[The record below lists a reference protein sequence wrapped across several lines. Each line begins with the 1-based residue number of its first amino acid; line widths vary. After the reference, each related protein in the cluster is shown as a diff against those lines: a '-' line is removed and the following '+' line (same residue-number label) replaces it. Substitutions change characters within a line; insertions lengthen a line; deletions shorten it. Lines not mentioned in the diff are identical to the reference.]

1 MIDVFKNLH
10 FSFRHTVPVILQVE
24 AAECGL
30 ACLAMIMGYYKN
42 YIDLGTFRRRESISI
57 KGITLQN
64 VIDVAQR
71 NNLTT
76 RPLRLELEE
85 LNKLRLPCILH
96 WSLNHFV
103 VLTDVKSYGI
113 IINDPSRGQRKV
125 LWEEVS
131 KEFTGVALEV
141 APNENFTRK
150 DERSNLRLRD
160 LFRKT
165 DGLKTTLFYLLLT
178 SLGLETISIVMPMA
192 SQVIIDEV
200 IVTLDKGLLITITI
214 GIAILILLQMFIATA
229 RTWMV
234 MLFSTRLSVQWNA
247 SLFEHLSKLPL
258 DYFLKRH
265 VGDILSRFGSLGII
279 QQTITTDMVQAVMDG
294 LMAIGMFVM
303 LIIYGKWLALVTL
316 IAVVLDGISRLIAY
330 RPYKQASEES
340 IVFSAKKD
348 SHFIETI
355 RGIASIKLLG
365 LRERRRSRWLNLLVD
380 TINVGLKTQRY
391 DLIFG
396 RINDSIFAI
405 DRLIM
410 LVVGAYYV
418 MDNKMTVGML
428 VAFLSYKDQFTG
440 RIGSLIGA
448 AFKLKMLSIQS
459 DRISDIVLTPTENEE
474 NVTLTITNNNLITDQ
489 LHINDHDHLICKNLS
504 FRYSPTEPWVFHN
517 INLRIPR
524 GKSVAIVGKSGCGKS
539 TLLKSMMGLTH
550 PEEGDIFFN
559 GRNILKES
567 LDNYRQEIAGVLQ
580 DDGLFSGSIADNIS
594 GFDDKPDQ
602 ERIIQCAEKA
612 AILNDILAMPMKFE
626 TFVGDMGS
634 SLSGGQKQRVIL
646 ARALYRQPDILFL
659 DEATSSL
666 DELTESHIAMVLNEM
681 KITRIIIA
689 HRPATVAH
697 CDYVIAMDVQNAQ
710 AGQLKII
717 SREEIIRKHQQQN
730 QGTVSSPQNYPI

>member
-1 MIDVFKNLH
+1 MINTLKRLNFG
-10 FSFRHTVPVILQVE
+10 FRQTVPVILQVE
-24 AAECGL
+24 ASECGL
-30 ACLAMIMGYYKN
+30 ACLAMIMSYYGN
-42 YIDLGTFRRRESISI
+42 YIDVTTFRQRESISI
-57 KGITLQN
+57 KGLTLQN
-64 VIDVAQR
+64 IIDIAQR

-76 RPLRLELEE
+76 RPLRLEMEE

-103 VLTDVKSYGI
+103 VLTDVKTNGI
-113 IINDPSRGQRKV
+113 MINDPARGKRKV
-125 LWEEVS
+125 LWGEINN
-131 KEFTGVALEV
+131 EFTGVALEI
-141 APNENFTRK
+141 APDQNFTRK
-150 DERSNLRLRD
+150 DERNNLHLRD

-178 SLGLETISIVMPMA
+178 SLGLEAISIVMPMA

-200 IVTLDKGLLITITI
+200 IVTLDNGLLTTITV
-214 GIAILILLQMFIATA
+214 GIAILILLQMLISTA

-234 MLFSTRLSVQWNA
+234 MLFSTRVSVQWNA

-316 IAVVLDGISRLIAY
+316 IAVILDGISRLMAY
-330 RPYKQASEES
+330 RPYKQASEEG
-340 IVFSAKKD
+340 IVYNAKKD
-348 SHFIETI
+348 SHLIETL
-355 RGIASIKLLG
+355 RGMAGIKLLG
-365 LRERRRSRWLNLLVD
+365 LRERRRARWLNLLVD
-380 TINVGLKTQRY
+380 AINVGLKTQRY

-410 LVVGAYYV
+410 LVIGAHYV

-440 RIGSLIGA
+440 RIGNLIGA

-459 DRISDIVLTPTENEE
+459 DRISDIVLTPTESEE
-474 NVTLTITNNNLITDQ
+474 NAIISISNNNRLTEQ
-489 LHINDHDHLICKNLS
+489 LHINDQNHLVCKNLG
-504 FRYSPTEPWVFHN
+504 FRYSPAEPWIFRN
-517 INLRIPR
+517 INLKIPK
-524 GKSVAIVGKSGCGKS
+524 GKSIAIVGASGCGKS
-539 TLLKSMMGLTH
+539 TILKTMMGLTH
-550 PEEGDIFFN
+550 PEKGDIYFN

-580 DDGLFSGSIADNIS
+580 DDGLFSGSIADNIC

-602 ERIIQCAEKA
+602 EKIIECAQKA
-612 AILNDILAMPMKFE
+612 AILQDIMAMPMKFE

-646 ARALYRQPDILFL
+646 ARALYRQPAILFL

-666 DELTESHIAMVLNEM
+666 DEPTEAHIATILDEM
-681 KITRIIIA
+681 NITRIIVA

-697 CDYVIAMDVQNAQ
+697 CDYVIVMDVENAQ
-710 AGQLKII
+710 SGKI
-717 SREEIIRKHQQQN
+717 EIIERQELIHRHQQHK
-730 QGTVSSPQNYPI
+730 TS

>member
-1 MIDVFKNLH
+1 MINTLKRLNFG
-10 FSFRHTVPVILQVE
+10 FRQTVPVILQVE
-24 AAECGL
+24 ASECGL
-30 ACLAMIMGYYKN
+30 ACLAMIMSYYGN
-42 YIDLGTFRRRESISI
+42 YIDLTTFRQRESISI

-64 VIDVAQR
+64 IIDIAQR

-76 RPLRLELEE
+76 RPLRLEMEE
-85 LNKLRLPCILH
+85 LNKLHLPCILH

-103 VLTDVKSYGI
+103 VLTDVKTNGI
-113 IINDPSRGQRKV
+113 MINDPARGKRKV
-125 LWEEVS
+125 LWGEINN
-131 KEFTGVALEV
+131 EFTGVALEI
-141 APNENFTRK
+141 APDQNFTRK
-150 DERSNLRLRD
+150 DERNNLHLRD

-178 SLGLETISIVMPMA
+178 SLGLEAISIVMPMA

-200 IVTLDKGLLITITI
+200 IVTLDNGLLTTITV
-214 GIAILILLQMFIATA
+214 GIAILILLQMLISTA

-234 MLFSTRLSVQWNA
+234 MLFSTRVSVQWNA

-316 IAVVLDGISRLIAY
+316 IAVILDGISRLMAY
-330 RPYKQASEES
+330 HPYKQASEEG
-340 IVFSAKKD
+340 IVYNAKKD
-348 SHFIETI
+348 SHLIETL
-355 RGIASIKLLG
+355 RGMASIKLLG
-365 LRERRRSRWLNLLVD
+365 LRERRRARWLNLLVD
-380 TINVGLKTQRY
+380 AINVGLKTQRY

-410 LVVGAYYV
+410 LVIGAHYV

-440 RIGSLIGA
+440 RIGNLIGA

-459 DRISDIVLTPTENEE
+459 DRISDIVLTPTESEE
-474 NVTLTITNNNLITDQ
+474 NAIISISNNNRLTEQ
-489 LHINDHDHLICKNLS
+489 LHINDQNHLVCKNLG
-504 FRYSPTEPWVFHN
+504 FRYSPAEPWVFRN
-517 INLRIPR
+517 INLKIPK
-524 GKSVAIVGKSGCGKS
+524 GKSIAIVGASGCGKS
-539 TLLKSMMGLTH
+539 TILKTMMGLTH
-550 PEEGDIFFN
+550 PEEGDIYFN

-580 DDGLFSGSIADNIS
+580 DDGLFSGSIADNIC

-602 ERIIQCAEKA
+602 EKIIECAQKA
-612 AILNDILAMPMKFE
+612 AILQDIMAMPMKFE

-646 ARALYRQPDILFL
+646 ARALYRQPAILFL

-666 DELTESHIAMVLNEM
+666 DEPTEAHIATILDEM
-681 KITRIIIA
+681 NITRIIVA

-697 CDYVIAMDVQNAQ
+697 CDYVIVMDVENAQ
-710 AGQLKII
+710 SGKI
-717 SREEIIRKHQQQN
+717 EIVERQELIHRHQQHK
-730 QGTVSSPQNYPI
+730 TS

>member
-1 MIDVFKNLH
+1 MINTLKRLNFG
-10 FSFRHTVPVILQVE
+10 FRQTVPVILQVE
-24 AAECGL
+24 ASECGL
-30 ACLAMIMGYYKN
+30 ACLAMIMSYYGN
-42 YIDLGTFRRRESISI
+42 YIDLTTFRQRESISI

-64 VIDVAQR
+64 IINIAQR

-76 RPLRLELEE
+76 RPLRLEMEE

-103 VLTDVKSYGI
+103 VLTDVKTNGI
-113 IINDPSRGQRKV
+113 MINDPARGKRKV
-125 LWEEVS
+125 LWGEINN
-131 KEFTGVALEV
+131 EFTGVALEI
-141 APNENFTRK
+141 APDQNFTRK
-150 DERSNLRLRD
+150 DERNNLHLRD

-178 SLGLETISIVMPMA
+178 SLGLEAISIVMPMA

-200 IVTLDKGLLITITI
+200 IVTLDNGLLTTITV
-214 GIAILILLQMFIATA
+214 GIAILILLQMLISTA

-234 MLFSTRLSVQWNA
+234 MLFSTRVSVQWNA

-316 IAVVLDGISRLIAY
+316 IAVILDGISRLVAY
-330 RPYKQASEES
+330 RPYKQASEEG
-340 IVFSAKKD
+340 IVYNAKKD
-348 SHFIETI
+348 SHLIETL
-355 RGIASIKLLG
+355 RGMASIKLLG
-365 LRERRRSRWLNLLVD
+365 LRERRRARWLNLLVD
-380 TINVGLKTQRY
+380 AINVGLKTQRY

-410 LVVGAYYV
+410 LVIGAHYV

-440 RIGSLIGA
+440 RIGNLIGA

-459 DRISDIVLTPTENEE
+459 DRISDIVLTPTESEE
-474 NVTLTITNNNLITDQ
+474 NAVISISNNNRLTEQ
-489 LHINDHDHLICKNLS
+489 LHINDQNHLVCKNLG
-504 FRYSPTEPWVFHN
+504 FRYSPAEPWIFRN
-517 INLRIPR
+517 INLKIPK
-524 GKSVAIVGKSGCGKS
+524 GKSIAIVGASGCGKS
-539 TLLKSMMGLTH
+539 TILKTMMGLTH
-550 PEEGDIFFN
+550 PEEGDIYFN

-580 DDGLFSGSIADNIS
+580 DDGLFSGSIADNIC

-602 ERIIQCAEKA
+602 EKIIECAQKA
-612 AILNDILAMPMKFE
+612 AILQDIMAMPMKFE

-646 ARALYRQPDILFL
+646 ARALYRQPAILFL

-666 DELTESHIAMVLNEM
+666 DEPTEAHIATILDEM
-681 KITRIIIA
+681 NITRIIVA

-697 CDYVIAMDVQNAQ
+697 CDYVIVMDVENAQ
-710 AGQLKII
+710 SGKI
-717 SREEIIRKHQQQN
+717 EIVERQELIHRHQQHK
-730 QGTVSSPQNYPI
+730 TS

>member
-1 MIDVFKNLH
+1 MINTLKRLNFG
-10 FSFRHTVPVILQVE
+10 FRQTVPVILQVE
-24 AAECGL
+24 ASECGL
-30 ACLAMIMGYYKN
+30 ACLAMIMSYYGN
-42 YIDLGTFRRRESISI
+42 YIDVTTFRQRESISI

-64 VIDVAQR
+64 IIDIAQR

-76 RPLRLELEE
+76 RPLRLEMEE

-103 VLTDVKSYGI
+103 VLTDVKTNGI
-113 IINDPSRGQRKV
+113 MINDPARGKRKV
-125 LWEEVS
+125 LWGEINN
-131 KEFTGVALEV
+131 EFTGVALEI
-141 APNENFTRK
+141 APDQNFTRK
-150 DERSNLRLRD
+150 DERNNLHLRD

-178 SLGLETISIVMPMA
+178 SLGLEAISIVMPMA

-200 IVTLDKGLLITITI
+200 IVTLDNGLLTTITV
-214 GIAILILLQMFIATA
+214 GIAILILLQMLISTA

-234 MLFSTRLSVQWNA
+234 MLFSTRVSVQWNA

-316 IAVVLDGISRLIAY
+316 IAVILDGISRLMAY
-330 RPYKQASEES
+330 RPYKQASEEG
-340 IVFSAKKD
+340 IVYNAKKD
-348 SHFIETI
+348 SHLIETL
-355 RGIASIKLLG
+355 RGMASIKLLG
-365 LRERRRSRWLNLLVD
+365 LRERRRARWLNLLVD
-380 TINVGLKTQRY
+380 AINVGLKTQRY

-410 LVVGAYYV
+410 LVIGAHYV

-440 RIGSLIGA
+440 RIGNLIGA

-459 DRISDIVLTPTENEE
+459 DRISDIVLTPTESEE
-474 NVTLTITNNNLITDQ
+474 NAIISISNNNRLTEQ
-489 LHINDHDHLICKNLS
+489 LHINDQNHLVCKNLG
-504 FRYSPTEPWVFHN
+504 FRYSPAEPWIFRN
-517 INLRIPR
+517 INLKIPK
-524 GKSVAIVGKSGCGKS
+524 GKSIAIVGASGCGKS
-539 TLLKSMMGLTH
+539 TILKTMMGLTH
-550 PEEGDIFFN
+550 PEKGDIYFN

-580 DDGLFSGSIADNIS
+580 DDGLFSGSIADNIC

-602 ERIIQCAEKA
+602 EKIIECAQKA
-612 AILNDILAMPMKFE
+612 AILQDIMAMPMKFE

-646 ARALYRQPDILFL
+646 ARALYRQPAILFL

-666 DELTESHIAMVLNEM
+666 DEPTEAHIATILDEM
-681 KITRIIIA
+681 NITRIIVA

-697 CDYVIAMDVQNAQ
+697 CDYVIVMDVENAQ
-710 AGQLKII
+710 SGKI
-717 SREEIIRKHQQQN
+717 EIVERQELIHRHQQHK
-730 QGTVSSPQNYPI
+730 TS

>member
-1 MIDVFKNLH
+1 MINTLKRLNFG
-10 FSFRHTVPVILQVE
+10 FRQTVPVILQVE
-24 AAECGL
+24 ASECGL
-30 ACLAMIMGYYKN
+30 ACLAMIMSYYGN
-42 YIDLGTFRRRESISI
+42 YIDVTTFRQRESISI

-64 VIDVAQR
+64 IIDIAQR

-76 RPLRLELEE
+76 RPLRLEMEE

-103 VLTDVKSYGI
+103 VLTDVKTNGI
-113 IINDPSRGQRKV
+113 MINDPARGKRKV
-125 LWEEVS
+125 LWGEINN
-131 KEFTGVALEV
+131 EFTGVALEI
-141 APNENFTRK
+141 APDQNFTRK
-150 DERSNLRLRD
+150 DERNNLHLRD

-178 SLGLETISIVMPMA
+178 SLGLEAISIVMPMA

-200 IVTLDKGLLITITI
+200 IVTLDNGLLTTITV
-214 GIAILILLQMFIATA
+214 GIAILILLQMLISTA

-234 MLFSTRLSVQWNA
+234 MLFSTRVSVQWNA

-258 DYFLKRH
+258 DYFLKKH

-316 IAVVLDGISRLIAY
+316 IAVILDGISRLMAY
-330 RPYKQASEES
+330 RPYKQASEEG
-340 IVFSAKKD
+340 IVYNAKKD
-348 SHFIETI
+348 SHLIETL
-355 RGIASIKLLG
+355 RGMASIKLLG
-365 LRERRRSRWLNLLVD
+365 LRERRRARWLNLLVD
-380 TINVGLKTQRY
+380 AINVGLKTQRY

-410 LVVGAYYV
+410 LVIGAHYV

-440 RIGSLIGA
+440 RIGNLIGA

-459 DRISDIVLTPTENEE
+459 DRISDIVLTPTESEE
-474 NVTLTITNNNLITDQ
+474 NAIISISNNNRLTEQ
-489 LHINDHDHLICKNLS
+489 LHINDQNHLVCKNLG
-504 FRYSPTEPWVFHN
+504 FRYSPAEPWIFRN
-517 INLRIPR
+517 INLKIPK
-524 GKSVAIVGKSGCGKS
+524 GKSIAIVGASGCGKS
-539 TLLKSMMGLTH
+539 TILKTMMGLTH
-550 PEEGDIFFN
+550 PEKGDIYFN

-580 DDGLFSGSIADNIS
+580 DDGLFSGSIADNIC

-602 ERIIQCAEKA
+602 EKIIECAQKA
-612 AILNDILAMPMKFE
+612 AILQDIMAMPMKFE

-646 ARALYRQPDILFL
+646 ARALYRQPAILFL

-666 DELTESHIAMVLNEM
+666 DEPTEAHIATILDEM
-681 KITRIIIA
+681 NITRIIVA

-697 CDYVIAMDVQNAQ
+697 CDYVIVMDVENAQ
-710 AGQLKII
+710 SGKI
-717 SREEIIRKHQQQN
+717 EIVERQELIHRHQQHK
-730 QGTVSSPQNYPI
+730 TS

>member
-1 MIDVFKNLH
+1 MINTLKRLNFG
-10 FSFRHTVPVILQVE
+10 FRQTVPVILQVE
-24 AAECGL
+24 ASECGL
-30 ACLAMIMGYYKN
+30 ACLAMIMSYYGN
-42 YIDLGTFRRRESISI
+42 YIDLTTFRQRESISI

-64 VIDVAQR
+64 IVDIAQR

-76 RPLRLELEE
+76 RPLRLEMEE

-103 VLTDVKSYGI
+103 VLTDVKTNGI
-113 IINDPSRGQRKV
+113 MINDPARGKRKV
-125 LWEEVS
+125 LWGEINN
-131 KEFTGVALEV
+131 EFTGVALEI
-141 APNENFTRK
+141 APDQNFTRK
-150 DERSNLRLRD
+150 DERNNLHLRD

-165 DGLKTTLFYLLLT
+165 VGLKTTLFYLLLT
-178 SLGLETISIVMPMA
+178 SLGLEAISIVMPMA

-200 IVTLDKGLLITITI
+200 IVTLDNGLLTTITV
-214 GIAILILLQMFIATA
+214 GIAILILLQMLISTA

-234 MLFSTRLSVQWNA
+234 MLFSTRVSVQWNA

-316 IAVVLDGISRLIAY
+316 IAVILDGISRLMAY
-330 RPYKQASEES
+330 RPYKQASEEG
-340 IVFSAKKD
+340 IVYNAKKD
-348 SHFIETI
+348 SHLIETL
-355 RGIASIKLLG
+355 RGMASIKLLG
-365 LRERRRSRWLNLLVD
+365 LRERRRARWLNLLVD
-380 TINVGLKTQRY
+380 AINVGLKTQRY

-410 LVVGAYYV
+410 LVIGAHYV

-440 RIGSLIGA
+440 RIGNLIGA

-459 DRISDIVLTPTENEE
+459 DRISDIVLTPTESEE
-474 NVTLTITNNNLITDQ
+474 NAIISISNNNRLTEQ
-489 LHINDHDHLICKNLS
+489 LHINDQNHLVCKNLG
-504 FRYSPTEPWVFHN
+504 FRYSPAEPWVFRN
-517 INLRIPR
+517 INLKIPK
-524 GKSVAIVGKSGCGKS
+524 GKSIAIVGASGCGKS
-539 TLLKSMMGLTH
+539 TILKTMMGLTH
-550 PEEGDIFFN
+550 PEEGDIYFN

-580 DDGLFSGSIADNIS
+580 DDGLFSGSIADNIC

-602 ERIIQCAEKA
+602 EKIIECAQKA
-612 AILNDILAMPMKFE
+612 AILQDIMAMPMKFE

-646 ARALYRQPDILFL
+646 ARALYRQPAILFL

-666 DELTESHIAMVLNEM
+666 DEPTEAHIATILDEM
-681 KITRIIIA
+681 NITRIIVA

-697 CDYVIAMDVQNAQ
+697 CDYVIVMDVENAQ
-710 AGQLKII
+710 SGKI
-717 SREEIIRKHQQQN
+717 EIIERQELIHRHQQHK
-730 QGTVSSPQNYPI
+730 TS

>member
-1 MIDVFKNLH
+1 MINTLKRLNFG
-10 FSFRHTVPVILQVE
+10 FRQTVPVILQVE
-24 AAECGL
+24 ASECGL
-30 ACLAMIMGYYKN
+30 ACLAMIMSYYGN
-42 YIDLGTFRRRESISI
+42 YIDLTTFRQRESISI

-64 VIDVAQR
+64 IVDIAQR

-76 RPLRLELEE
+76 RPLRLEMEE

-103 VLTDVKSYGI
+103 VLTDVKTNGI
-113 IINDPSRGQRKV
+113 MINDPARGKRKV
-125 LWEEVS
+125 LWGEINN
-131 KEFTGVALEV
+131 EFTGVALEI
-141 APNENFTRK
+141 APDQNFTRK
-150 DERSNLRLRD
+150 DERNNLHLRD

-178 SLGLETISIVMPMA
+178 SLGLEAISIVMPMA

-200 IVTLDKGLLITITI
+200 IVTLDNGLLTTITV
-214 GIAILILLQMFIATA
+214 GIAILILLQMLISTA

-234 MLFSTRLSVQWNA
+234 MLFSTRVSVQWNA

-279 QQTITTDMVQAVMDG
+279 QQTITTDMVQAIMDG

-316 IAVVLDGISRLIAY
+316 IAVILDGISRLMAY
-330 RPYKQASEES
+330 RPYKQASEEG
-340 IVFSAKKD
+340 IVYNAKKD
-348 SHFIETI
+348 SHLIETL
-355 RGIASIKLLG
+355 RGMASIKLLG
-365 LRERRRSRWLNLLVD
+365 LRERRRARWLNLLVD
-380 TINVGLKTQRY
+380 AINVGLKTQRY

-410 LVVGAYYV
+410 LVIGAHYV

-440 RIGSLIGA
+440 RIGNLIGA

-459 DRISDIVLTPTENEE
+459 DRISDIVLTPTESEE
-474 NVTLTITNNNLITDQ
+474 NAIISISNNNRLTEQ
-489 LHINDHDHLICKNLS
+489 LHINDQNHLVCKNLG
-504 FRYSPTEPWVFHN
+504 FRYSPAEPWVFRN
-517 INLRIPR
+517 INLKIPK
-524 GKSVAIVGKSGCGKS
+524 GKSIAIVGVSGCGKS
-539 TLLKSMMGLTH
+539 TILKTMMGLTH
-550 PEEGDIFFN
+550 PEEGDIYFN

-580 DDGLFSGSIADNIS
+580 DDGLFSGSIADNIC

-602 ERIIQCAEKA
+602 EKIIECAQKA
-612 AILNDILAMPMKFE
+612 AILQDIMAMPMKFE

-646 ARALYRQPDILFL
+646 ARALYRQPAILFL

-666 DELTESHIAMVLNEM
+666 DEPTEAHIATILDEM
-681 KITRIIIA
+681 NITRIIVA

-697 CDYVIAMDVQNAQ
+697 CDYVIVMDVENAQ
-710 AGQLKII
+710 SGKI
-717 SREEIIRKHQQQN
+717 EIVERQELIHRHQQHK
-730 QGTVSSPQNYPI
+730 TS

>member
-1 MIDVFKNLH
+1 MINTLKRLNFG
-10 FSFRHTVPVILQVE
+10 FRQTVPVILQVE
-24 AAECGL
+24 ASECGL
-30 ACLAMIMGYYKN
+30 ACLAMIMSYYGN
-42 YIDLGTFRRRESISI
+42 YIDLTTFRQRESISI

-64 VIDVAQR
+64 IVDIAQR

-76 RPLRLELEE
+76 RPLRLEMEE

-103 VLTDVKSYGI
+103 VLTDVKTNGI
-113 IINDPSRGQRKV
+113 IINDPARGKRKV
-125 LWEEVS
+125 LWGEINN
-131 KEFTGVALEV
+131 EFTGVALEI
-141 APNENFTRK
+141 APDQNFTRK
-150 DERSNLRLRD
+150 DERNNLHLRD

-178 SLGLETISIVMPMA
+178 SLGLEAISIVMPMA

-200 IVTLDKGLLITITI
+200 IVTLDNGLLTTITV
-214 GIAILILLQMFIATA
+214 GIAILILLQMLISTA

-234 MLFSTRLSVQWNA
+234 MLFSTRVSVQWNA

-316 IAVVLDGISRLIAY
+316 IAVILDGISRLVAY
-330 RPYKQASEES
+330 RPYKQASEEG
-340 IVFSAKKD
+340 IVYNAKKD
-348 SHFIETI
+348 SHLIETL
-355 RGIASIKLLG
+355 RGMASIKLLG
-365 LRERRRSRWLNLLVD
+365 LRERRRARWLNLLVD
-380 TINVGLKTQRY
+380 AINVGLKTQRY

-410 LVVGAYYV
+410 LVIGAHYV

-440 RIGSLIGA
+440 RIGNLIGA

-459 DRISDIVLTPTENEE
+459 DRISDIVLTPTESEE
-474 NVTLTITNNNLITDQ
+474 NAIISISNNNRLTEQ
-489 LHINDHDHLICKNLS
+489 LHINDQNHLVCKNLG
-504 FRYSPTEPWVFHN
+504 FRYSPAEPWIFRN
-517 INLRIPR
+517 INLKIPK
-524 GKSVAIVGKSGCGKS
+524 GKSIAIVGASGCGKS
-539 TLLKSMMGLTH
+539 TILKTMMGLTH
-550 PEEGDIFFN
+550 PEEGDIYFN

-567 LDNYRQEIAGVLQ
+567 LDIYRQEIAGVLQ
-580 DDGLFSGSIADNIS
+580 DDGLFSGSIADNIC

-602 ERIIQCAEKA
+602 EKIIECAQKA
-612 AILNDILAMPMKFE
+612 AILQDIMAMPMKFE

-646 ARALYRQPDILFL
+646 ARALYRQPAILFL
-659 DEATSSL
+659 DEATSNL
-666 DELTESHIAMVLNEM
+666 DEPTETHIATILDEM
-681 KITRIIIA
+681 NITRIIVA

-697 CDYVIAMDVQNAQ
+697 CDYVIVMDVENAQ
-710 AGQLKII
+710 SGKI
-717 SREEIIRKHQQQN
+717 EIVERQELIHRHQQHK
-730 QGTVSSPQNYPI
+730 TS